1 MTFRERFSDLGY
13 GVGLRREHYR
23 YVTEHRPAVDWFE
36 IITENF
42 MVAGGRPLAVLEQ
55 VRSDYPIVMHGVSL
69 SIGSADPLNR
79 GYLDALSEMAR
90 RFKPAWISDHL
101 CWTGIG
107 GRNLHDLLP
116 LPYTDEVVHHVAAR
130 IREVQDFLGQ
140 PILIENVSS
149 YMTFRASTMQ
159 EWEFVSAVAEEADCG
174 ILLDIN
180 NIYVSAFNH
189 GFDPV
194 LYVNSVPPERVV
206 QFHMAGH
213 SHHRTYL
220 LDTHDRP
227 ICAEVWRL
235 YELAVRR
242 FGATSTLIEWDDN
255 IPGFGVLADAATQAR
270 RRAQNALAAKTEGTD
285 GAGFGR
291 TAESSRALDNLD

>member
-23 YVTEHRPAVDWFE
+23 HVTEHRPEVDWFE

-69 SIGSADPLNR
+69 SVGSADPLNR
-79 GYLDALSEMAR
+79 SYLDALSEMAR

-116 LPYTDEVVHHVAAR
+116 LPYTEEVVRHVVGR
-130 IREVQDFLGQ
+130 IRQVQDFLGQ
-140 PILIENVSS
+140 AILIENVSS
-149 YMTFRASTMQ
+149 YMAFRASTMQ
-159 EWEFVSAVAEEADCG
+159 EWEFLSAVAEEADCG

-180 NIYVSAFNH
+180 NIHVSAFNH
-189 GFDPV
+189 RFDPV
-194 LYVNSVPPERVV
+194 FYINSVPPERVV

-213 SHHRTYL
+213 SDHGAYL
-220 LDTHDRP
+220 LDTHDHP
-227 ICAEVWRL
+227 VCEEVWRL
-235 YELAVRR
+235 YELSVRR
-242 FGATSTLIEWDDN
+242 FGAPSTLIEWDDN
-255 IPGFGVLADAATQAR
+255 IPEFGVLAAAAQEAR
-270 RRAQNALAAKTEGTD
+270 RRAQNALAAKTEGTH
-285 GAGFGR
+285 GTGFGR
-291 TAESSRALDNLD
+291 IAESCRTLDNLD